1 MGDQGS
7 ARWECELCGEQH
19 EGLATVFGA
28 HAPDPWIQAAPAER
42 EDGELTPDVCVL
54 KIDGEWHYFMRGHIE
69 IPLTDLPGDRFA
81 WSAWVSLSET
91 SMKLA
96 VDHWDDPERGN
107 LAPMFGWLCNELP
120 YEKSTL
126 SIPTHVHQRE
136 PGMTPLI
143 QLDPSVRHPLVME
156 QATGIGMHR
165 LAEINRAVLG

>member
-1 MGDQGS
+1 MPPLWAPQCRTPAGPSHAYRLKEGEPSLRGGSMGDQGS

-28 HAPDPWIQAAPAER
+28 QAPDPWLQAAPAER

-96 VDHWDDPERGN
+96 VDHWDGPERGN

-120 YEKSTL
+120 YGKSKL
-126 SIPTHVHQRE
+126 S
-136 PGMTPLI
+136 
-143 QLDPSVRHPLVME
+143 
-156 QATGIGMHR
+156 
-165 LAEINRAVLG
+165 